1 MIAKKRKASRRNVA
15 ELAGVSVT
23 TVTHALNATD
33 GSRVKPET
41 IDKVKQAALKL
52 GYRPSFVGRALVTGK
67 SYTIGLLQPSH
78 EAMFFNYYQHI
89 IVGMVQAMEKRDYN
103 LVILF
108 PSDDYRYMKP
118 ITQGRVDGML
128 VIQSFFDDTHINR
141 IIDSGIPTVVV
152 NKDIETVSDQVG
164 NVHSDH
170 FKLMSNVVDE
180 FVALGCR
187 QIISFHDYIAREP
200 NHWMFKGF
208 IKRSAKYVNSGVIG
222 TSIIPDY
229 ANLNQQIKNILC
241 SVKPPLGIFVDGA
254 NEGEKFLQIAKSL
267 NLINGKDFFLISS
280 SCELGETTPSKGEIS
295 AYTHQAEKVGSVAWD
310 VMWQIL
316 SGKDKARKKL
326 IPYQKFEVKT

>member
-1 MIAKKRKASRRNVA
+1 MIDKNKKASRRDVA

-67 SYTIGLLQPSH
+67 SYTVGLLQPSH

-108 PSDDYRYMKP
+108 ASDDHRYMKP
-118 ITQGRVDGML
+118 ITQGRIDGML
-128 VIQSFFDDTHINR
+128 AIQSFFDDTHINR

-152 NKDIETVSDQVG
+152 NKDLETVSEQVG

-170 FKLMSNVVDE
+170 LKLMSNVVDE

-200 NHWMFKGF
+200 NHWMFQGF

-229 ANLNQQIKNILC
+229 DNIDQQIKNILS

-254 NEGEKFLQIAKSL
+254 REGEKFLQIAKSL

-280 SCELGETTPSKGEIS
+280 SCELGETTPSRGEIS
-295 AYTHQAEKVGSVAWD
+295 AYTHQAEKVGAVAWE

-316 SGKDKARKKL
+316 SGKDKPRKRL
-326 IPYQKFEVKT
+326 IPYRRFTVKT

>member
-1 MIAKKRKASRRNVA
+1 MIDKKKKASRRHVA

-78 EAMFFNYYQHI
+78 EAMFYNYYQHI

-108 PSDDYRYMKP
+108 PSDDFRYMKP

-128 VIQSFFDDTHINR
+128 IIQSFFDDTHINR

-152 NKDIETVSDQVG
+152 NKDLETVSDQVG

-170 FKLMSNVVDE
+170 FKLMGNVVDE

-187 QIISFHDYIAREP
+187 QIISFHDYLAREP

-208 IKRSAKYVNSGVIG
+208 IKRSAKYVNRGVIG

-229 ANLNQQIKNILC
+229 NNINQQIKNILS
-241 SVKPPLGIFVDGA
+241 SVKPPLGIFVDGVR
-254 NEGEKFLQIAKSL
+254 EGETFLKIAKSL

-280 SCELGETTPSKGEIS
+280 SCEFGETTPSQGEVS
-295 AYTHQAEKVGSVAWD
+295 AYTHQAEKIGTVAWD
-310 VMWQIL
+310 IMWQIL
-316 SGKDKARKKL
+316 SGKDKTRKRL
-326 IPYQKFEVKT
+326 IPYQRFEVKT